1 MLSVIF
7 LGGTSFLTSNFWLLK
22 AGTGI
27 AELIALEISKQV
39 KPDSCILLHL
49 MVFIL

>member
-1 MLSVIF
+1 MHYF
-7 LGGTSFLTSNFWLLK
+7 GGLLFLTFVYWILK

-39 KPDSCILLHL
+39 FTFLPIQNLLT
-49 MVFIL
+49 FILSFL